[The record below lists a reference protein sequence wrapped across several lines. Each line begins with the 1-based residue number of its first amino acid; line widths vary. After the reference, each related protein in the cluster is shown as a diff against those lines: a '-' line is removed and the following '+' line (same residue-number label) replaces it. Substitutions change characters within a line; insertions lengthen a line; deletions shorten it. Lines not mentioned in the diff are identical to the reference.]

1 MDGHCGE
8 QYAAFI
14 EAELDAER
22 ERRKALDARGA
33 GIVGT
38 ATGLAT
44 AVFAIG
50 ALVTGAEKY
59 TPDAVTVV
67 ALLLGLGLFAAA
79 AGCGLA
85 ASRTVPYDVTAG
97 TVYDQMVRG
106 QWGDPEEQARRV
118 VAYRNQVTLVSLRA
132 GNNKK
137 AWWLPV
143 AFWAQIAAAAAL
155 LVAVGNALIKA
166 V

>member
-1 MDGHCGE
+1 MSTVGQ
-8 QYAAFI
+8 QYAEFI
-14 EAELDAER
+14 KAELDAER
-22 ERRKALDARGA
+22 ERRTALDGRGA

-38 ATGLAT
+38 TSGLAT

-50 ALVTGAEKY
+50 ALVTGRAGY
-59 TPDAVTVV
+59 SPDRVSVV
-67 ALLLGLGLFAAA
+67 ALLVGLGLFSAA

-85 ASRTVPYDVTAG
+85 ASRTIAYDVTARM
-97 TVYDQMVRG
+97 VYEQMVGG

-143 AFWAQIAAAAAL
+143 AYWLQIAAAAAL
-155 LVAVGNALIKA
+155 LVAVGNVLIKA

>member
-1 MDGHCGE
+1 MGTGGE
-8 QYAAFI
+8 QYAALI
-14 EAELDAER
+14 KAELDAEW

-38 ATGLAT
+38 STGLAT

-59 TPDAVTVV
+59 TPDKVTVG
-67 ALLLGLGLFAAA
+67 ALLLGLGLFAVA

-85 ASRTVPYDVTAG
+85 ASRTLAYNVTARA
-97 TVYDQMVRG
+97 VYDQMVRG
-106 QWGDPEEQARRV
+106 QWGDSEEQACRV

-137 AWWLPV
+137 SWWLPV
-143 AFWAQIAAAAAL
+143 AFWAQIAAAGAL
-155 LVAVGNALIKA
+155 LVAVGNALIRA

>member
-85 ASRTVPYDVTAG
+85 ASRTVPYDVDRKSTRLNSSHI
-97 TVYDQMVRG
+97 TISY
-106 QWGDPEEQARRV
+106 
-118 VAYRNQVTLVSLRA
+118 
-132 GNNKK
+132 
-137 AWWLPV
+137 
-143 AFWAQIAAAAAL
+143 
-155 LVAVGNALIKA
+155 AVFC
-166 V
+166 